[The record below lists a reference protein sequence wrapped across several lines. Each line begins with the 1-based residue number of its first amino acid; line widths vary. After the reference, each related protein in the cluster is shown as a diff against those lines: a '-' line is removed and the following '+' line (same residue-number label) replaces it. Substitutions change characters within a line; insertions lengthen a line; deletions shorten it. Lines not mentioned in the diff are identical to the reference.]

1 MRTKIDWRSSSKEN
15 YNNFCNKN
23 PTVKVTFDQWKNI
36 ILDKWVNDNS
46 DDLNNVKTN
55 D

>member
-1 MRTKIDWRSSSKEN
+1 MLVVVI
-15 YNNFCNKN
+15 
-23 PTVKVTFDQWKNI
+23 VTGILFGWIVGNL